1 MFKNLKQDIPAS
13 IIVFFVALPLCLG
26 IALAS
31 GAPLFSGIIAG
42 IIGGIVVGYASG
54 SALGVSGPAAGLAV
68 VVFSALQ
75 TLGGSWEAFL
85 VAVIIAGVVQMI
97 LGFAKAGF
105 IAYFFPSSVIKGML
119 AGIGLIIIMKQI
131 PHAVGYDATFEGDE
145 TLPSVIHDNVWQ
157 IILSVYE
164 KLTPGALLIAGISMA
179 ILILW
184 DVYLTKK
191 SRVFQILQGPMV
203 VVGLG
208 ILFFNL
214 FKTNTLPFALDAE
227 HLVRLPVSNN
237 LSQFIQNFYF
247 PDFSVLSNPD
257 VYKIGIVMAII
268 ASVETLLC
276 VEATDKLDPYKRV
289 TPTNREL
296 KAQGLGNMISGFLG
310 GLPIT
315 QVIVRSSANIT
326 FGAHSKLS
334 AILHG
339 LFLLVSVI
347 TIANY
352 LNMIPLASLATIL
365 IMVGYKLAK
374 VELFVKS
381 FKQGYEQ
388 FLPFIVTVIAILLSD
403 LLTGIMIGVVI
414 SLAFTLY
421 HSYKNSHFMNEQL
434 SEAKGGKSIHHI
446 KLAQQVSFFNKASI
460 ITLLE
465 KMPENCKVIIDGSDS
480 TFIDRDVLEVISD
493 FKLHAG
499 FKKIEVETVG
509 I

>member
-1 MFKNLKQDIPAS
+1 
-13 IIVFFVALPLCLG
+13 LG

-31 GAPLFSGIIAG
+31 GAPLFSGVIAG
-42 IIGGIVVGYASG
+42 IVGGIVVGYASG
-54 SALGVSGPAAGLAV
+54 SPLGVSGPAAGLAV
-68 VVFSALQ
+68 VVFAALQ
-75 TLGGSWEAFL
+75 TLGSWEAFL
-85 VAVIIAGVVQMI
+85 VAVIIAGIVQLI
-97 LGFAKAGF
+97 LGYAKAGF

-119 AGIGLIIIMKQI
+119 AGIGLIIIIKQI

-145 TLPSVIHDNVWQ
+145 TLPSVIHDNILE
-157 IILSVYE
+157 IIMSVYE
-164 KLTPGALLIAGISMA
+164 KLTPGALLIAVISMA

-191 SRVFQILQGPMV
+191 SKVFQILQGPIV

-214 FKTNTLPFALDAE
+214 FKSNTLPFVLDADQ
-227 HLVRLPVSNN
+227 VVSLPVTQN
-237 LSQFIQNFYF
+237 LSQFFQNFYF
-247 PDFSVLSNPD
+247 PDFSILSNPD

-296 KAQGLGNMISGFLG
+296 KAQGLGNLISGFIG

-315 QVIVRSSANIT
+315 QVVVRSSANIT
-326 FGAHSKLS
+326 FGAKSKLS

-339 LFLLVSVI
+339 FFLLISVI
-347 TIANY
+347 TIAQY
-352 LNMIPLASLATIL
+352 LNMIPLASLAAIL

-381 FKQGYEQ
+381 FKQGFEQ
-388 FLPFIVTVIAILLSD
+388 FLPFIVTVISILLSD
-403 LLTGIMIGVVI
+403 LLTGIMIGVVV

-421 HSYKNSHFMNEQL
+421 HSYKNSHFMDENL
-434 SEAKGGKSIHHI
+434 ADVKGRKVHHI
-446 KLAQQVSFFNKASI
+446 TLAEQVTFFNKASI
-460 ITLLE
+460 INLLE
-465 KMPENCKVIIDGSDS
+465 KLPEQSKVVIDASGS
-480 TFIDRDVLEVISD
+480 TFVDHDILEVIAD

-499 FKKIEVETVG
+499 FKKIEVETIG

>member
-1 MFKNLKQDIPAS
+1 MFKSFKQDLSAS

-31 GAPLFSGIIAG
+31 GAPLFSGIISG

-54 SALGVSGPAAGLAV
+54 SPLGVSGPAAGLAV
-68 VVFSALQ
+68 VVYAALQ
-75 TLGGSWEAFL
+75 TLGSWEAFL
-85 VAVIIAGVVQMI
+85 VAVVIAGLVQLI
-97 LGFAKAGF
+97 LGYAKAGF

-119 AGIGLIIIMKQI
+119 AGIGLIIIIKQI
-131 PHAVGYDATFEGDE
+131 PHAVGYDNTFEGDE
-145 TLPSVIHDNVWQ
+145 TLPSVFTENISDL
-157 IILSVYE
+157 IFSVYE
-164 KLTPGALLIAGISMA
+164 KITPGALLISIISML

-191 SRVFQILQGPMV
+191 SKFFQILQGPIV

-208 ILFFNL
+208 IMLFQL
-214 FKTNTLPFALDAE
+214 LKSAPAYFALE
-227 HLVRLPVSNN
+227 PHQLVSLPDIKN
-237 LSQFIQNFYF
+237 LNQFVQNFHF
-247 PDFSVLSNPD
+247 PDFSVLRNPE
-257 VYKIGIVMAII
+257 VFKIGIVMAII

-296 KAQGLGNMISGFLG
+296 KAQGLGNLISGLIG

-326 FGAHSKLS
+326 FGAKSKLS

-339 LFLLVSVI
+339 FFLLISVL
-347 TIANY
+347 TIAEY
-352 LNMIPLASLATIL
+352 LNMIPLASLAAIL

-374 VELFVKS
+374 IDLFVKAY
-381 FKQGYEQ
+381 KQGFEQ

-403 LLTGIMIGVVI
+403 LLTGILIGVAV
-414 SLAFTLY
+414 SLAFSLY
-421 HSYKNSHFMNEQL
+421 HSYCNSHFMNETL
-434 SEAKGGKSIHHI
+434 SDEGAQIVHHI
-446 KLAQQVSFFNKASI
+446 QLAEQVSFFNKASI
-460 ITLLE
+460 INLLE
-465 KMPENCKVIIDGSDS
+465 KLPSNCKVIIDGRRS
-480 TFIDRDVLEVISD
+480 TFIDQDVLEVISD
-493 FKLHAG
+493 FRLHAQ
-499 FKKIEVETVG
+499 FKKIEVETLG

>member
-157 IILSVYE
+157 IILSIYE

-296 KAQGLGNMISGFLG
+296 KAQGFLG

-421 HSYKNSHFMNEQL
+421 HSYKNSHFMTEQL

>member
-157 IILSVYE
+157 IILSIYE
-164 KLTPGALLIAGISMA
+164 KLTPGALLIAVISMA

-214 FKTNTLPFALDAE
+214 FKTNVLPFVLDAE
-227 HLVRLPVSNN
+227 HLVRLPVSDN

-247 PDFSVLSNPD
+247 PDFSALSNPD

-374 VELFVKS
+374 VELFVES